1 MDVNGVSRECVKIA
15 LDSKFLGYVKVDFES
30 KNRKGFVYSE
40 WYPKADFIK
49 NNPNLAKLVKVSSK
63 QPKDDL
69 GRVSLASLTTLTDK
83 SKKWKRDEFVGSPLW
98 ISRGRGEGQTRT
110 IVSNSEDTL
119 IIDKA
124 WKSVPN
130 NTSQYVIS
138 YNVHDP
144 QVLGNILPPLSKP
157 KKLKKLR
164 KLRVKN

>member
-69 GRVSLASLTTLTDK
+69 GRVSLASLTTLMGIAK
-83 SKKWKRDEFVGSPLW
+83 PMFWP
-98 ISRGRGEGQTRT
+98 
-110 IVSNSEDTL
+110 
-119 IIDKA
+119 
-124 WKSVPN
+124 SVE
-130 NTSQYVIS
+130 TA
-138 YNVHDP
+138 
-144 QVLGNILPPLSKP
+144 VLTPMTWPALLSKGP
-157 KKLKKLR
+157 PEYPGLIAAE
-164 KLRVKN
+164 V